1 MSTLRTNITTLKVLL
16 VSHVLLAFS
25 LGFNISY
32 FPLCSLSLSHCAS
45 ISGLVETDPEG
56 ALSGFEEVVRM
67 EPEKAEW

>member
-16 VSHVLLAFS
+16 VS

-32 FPLCSLSLSHCAS
+32 FPLCSFSLSHCAS

-67 EPEKAEW
+67 EPDKAEW